1 MTVERAAAHVERSA
15 DCSSNPSSGYSSE
28 YAPGRSAPP
37 AGYAYDDDPP
47 VGGRMTAERAT
58 LVDLL
63 DRLLAGGVVVQG
75 DLTLSIA
82 DVDLVRISL
91 RVLIASVGEDGEP
104 IGRA

>member
-1 MTVERAAAHVERSA
+1 
-15 DCSSNPSSGYSSE
+15 
-28 YAPGRSAPP
+28 
-37 AGYAYDDDPP
+37 
-47 VGGRMTAERAT
+47 MTAERAT